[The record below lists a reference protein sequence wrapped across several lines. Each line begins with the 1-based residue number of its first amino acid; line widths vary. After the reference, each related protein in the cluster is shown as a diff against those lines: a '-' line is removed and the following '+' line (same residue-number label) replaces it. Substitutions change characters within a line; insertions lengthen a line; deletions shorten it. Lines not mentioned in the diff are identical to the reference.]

1 MTKQLNLSLDVIY
14 IFIVCCRKIIPIIPF
29 FPEKFKFKY
38 SEFVEAASS
47 RRRGRADST
56 AAKGELLQFA
66 ARRAFGWWFD
76 RPVFVVVVVK
86 FVATVHFTVLSVDS
100 YFTLN

>member
-1 MTKQLNLSLDVIY
+1 MLKDSSSNILNSWK
-14 IFIVCCRKIIPIIPF
+14 R
-29 FPEKFKFKY
+29 
-38 SEFVEAASS
+38 
-47 RRRGRADST
+47 RRRGGADST

-66 ARRAFGWWFD
+66 ARRALGRWFD
-76 RPVFVVVVVK
+76 RPVFVVVVK